1 MKATIIGSLIV
12 VFCAGVIIGYGAK
25 GVELR
30 SVSHWGC
37 EAPEY
42 IGPTGENE
50 SIEVYELKPWKWLD
64 RRFEE

>member
-1 MKATIIGSLIV
+1 MKPLILGSIIVAFSG
-12 VFCAGVIIGYGAK
+12 GIILGYGWK

-42 IGPTGENE
+42 IGPTGQNHSVEASE
-50 SIEVYELKPWKWLD
+50 WRPYGRPERWWD
-64 RRFEE
+64 